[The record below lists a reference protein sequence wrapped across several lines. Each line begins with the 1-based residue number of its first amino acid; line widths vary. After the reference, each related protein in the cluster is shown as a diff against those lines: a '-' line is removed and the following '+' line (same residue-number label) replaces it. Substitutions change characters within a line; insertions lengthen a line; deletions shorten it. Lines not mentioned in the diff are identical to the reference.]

1 MWQKLILFLLI
12 ITGLQVAAQQQ
23 AEGIVRSKSDKQSLP
38 FVNIIGLQSGVGTS
52 TDLEGKFR
60 IELPAHETQLVFSTV
75 GFKQDTIN
83 IQAGFM
89 EIFLQEEIADLDE
102 VVVTAL
108 ASTGENHGLRHDRV
122 KARTVNPMM

>member
-38 FVNIIGLQSGVGTS
+38 FVNIIGLQSGGVGTS

-75 GFKQDTIN
+75 GFKQDTIK

-108 ASTGENHGLRHDRV
+108 GIKREKKSLAT
-122 KARTVNPMM
+122 P